1 MHYMYIYRGICACLF
16 CSLITSINIKHGNKL
31 CIYSDPTI
39 HIQMEKELL
48 LCKVPQ
54 ELMD

>member
-1 MHYMYIYRGICACLF
+1 MHYVYLYRGIYACLF

-48 LCKVPQ
+48 LCKVSQ
-54 ELMD
+54 